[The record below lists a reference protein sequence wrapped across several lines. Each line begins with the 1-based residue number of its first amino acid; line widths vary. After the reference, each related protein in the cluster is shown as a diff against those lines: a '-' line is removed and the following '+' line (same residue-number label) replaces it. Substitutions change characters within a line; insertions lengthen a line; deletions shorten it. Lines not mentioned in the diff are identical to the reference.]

1 LVIPP
6 GDYSFNRWRL
16 GYEGFTARAYRAAV
30 GLEGGT
36 FFSGRRTTFT
46 TSGIWRASPHLVL
59 SGDYELNDITLA
71 EGAFSSHLWRT
82 RLSVPFT
89 ARVTADAFLQWDS
102 LARELSSQLRFHLI
116 YGRDSNLFV
125 VFTDHRE
132 NPGGEPLERDWAI
145 QAKLT
150 YRLYW

>member
-1 LVIPP
+1 M
-6 GDYSFNRWRL
+6 
-16 GYEGFTARAYRAAV
+16 
-30 GLEGGT
+30 
-36 FFSGRRTTFT
+36 
-46 TSGIWRASPHLVL
+46 
-59 SGDYELNDITLA
+59 
-71 EGAFSSHLWRT
+71 
-82 RLSVPFT
+82 PFT

-102 LARELSSQLRFHLI
+102 LARELSTQLRFHLI
-116 YGRDSNLFV
+116 YGRDSNFFV